1 MNQVLFLCS
10 ANYYRSRF
18 AEHFFNWLADNNGL
32 RWRAD
37 SRGLKVGHWSNLGPI
52 SQYAVE
58 RLHVLRIPV
67 PADPRDPRLLTEDDL
82 VESDLIVAV
91 KEVEHRPMIADL
103 FPAWADRVEYWH
115 IDDID
120 CAQPDA
126 ALPHLEG
133 AVRALVERLATAE
146 NAPPV
151 SSARPLDAKSLA
163 EAARHRILHQPHLT
177 QQRIWCECEQ
187 GRLSL
192 RGQVPSY
199 YFKQLAQEAVVDME
213 GVRQV
218 INEIEVIW

>member
-18 AEHFFNWLADNNGL
+18 AEHLFNWLADSNGL

-37 SRGLKVGHWSNLGPI
+37 SRGLMVGHWGNLGPI
-52 SQYAVE
+52 SHYTVE
-58 RLHVLRIPV
+58 RLHALRIPIH
-67 PADPRDPRLLTEDDL
+67 AEPRGPIQLTQGDL
-82 VESDLIVAV
+82 VESDLVVAV
-91 KEVEHRPMIADL
+91 KEVEHRQMVADL
-103 FPAWADRVEYWH
+103 FPAWTDRVEYWQ

-126 ALPHLEG
+126 ALPLLED
-133 AVRALVERLATAE
+133 AVRALVERLA
-146 NAPPV
+146 
-151 SSARPLDAKSLA
+151 SSESAAQPSSDDAKKLA

>member
-18 AEHFFNWLADNNGL
+18 AEHFFNWLADSNGL

-37 SRGLKVGHWSNLGPI
+37 SRGLMVGHWGNLGPI
-52 SQYAVE
+52 SRYAVE
-58 RLHVLRIPV
+58 RLRALRIPLH
-67 PADPRDPRLLTEDDL
+67 AEPRGPIQLSQEDL
-82 VESDLIVAV
+82 VESNLVVAV
-91 KEVEHRPMIADL
+91 KEVEHRQMMADL

-120 CAQPDA
+120 CAQPEA
-126 ALPHLEG
+126 ALPHLEN
-133 AVRALVERLATAE
+133 AVRALVERLASAE
-146 NAPPV
+146 GPSLA
-151 SSARPLDAKSLA
+151 SSDGPRDAKKLA

-192 RGQVPSY
+192 HGQVPSF

-218 INEIEVIW
+218 VNEIEVIW

>member
-18 AEHFFNWLADNNGL
+18 AEHLFNWLADDSGL

-37 SRGLKVGHWSNLGPI
+37 SRGLMVGHWDNLGPI
-52 SQYAVE
+52 SRYAVE
-58 RLHVLRIPV
+58 RLLALRV
-67 PADPRDPRLLTEDDL
+67 PMQAEPRNPIQLTPNDL
-82 VESDLIVAV
+82 AESNLVIAL
-91 KEVEHRPMIADL
+91 KEAEHRPMMANL

-120 CAQPDA
+120 CAEPKA
-126 ALPHLEG
+126 ALPQLEA
-133 AVRALVERLATAE
+133 AVRELVERLACDE
-146 NAPPV
+146 SAPLP
-151 SSARPLDAKSLA
+151 SPDGLIDAKNLA
-163 EAARHRILHQPHLT
+163 EAARYRILHQPHLT
-177 QQRIWCECEQ
+177 KQRIWCECDQ